1 MEVTNITSITHF
13 HTCIYTRK
21 HTFTFSMHE
30 MMMIEHASLLQTYTQ
45 PLHLI
50 SVQLPV
56 SAYCVKCCVILNTP
70 PEKPLEHE
78 ARNR

>member
-21 HTFTFSMHE
+21 HTCTFSVHE
-30 MMMIEHASLLQTYTQ
+30 MMLIEHASFTQ

-56 SAYCVKCCVILNTP
+56 SAYCVKCFVIFNTP